1 MNTKYLLLL
10 GLLFVVVACGAG
22 AYFFFGRSGFVLN
35 RDRTAVI
42 KEIRELN
49 RLETAQFT
57 IEKIIDGK
65 TDGNALQQL
74 LFGDKI
80 LFIAHGEVVAGVDM
94 SKIVDTDIVI
104 SERDVTL
111 QLPSSEIF
119 SVRLDND
126 KSAVYDRQ
134 QGLLN
139 RGNKDLESQ
148 VRQAAEQSIRDAAC
162 QGNILVSANTNAEH
176 QLQAFLQA
184 LNFEKVVVKTQNSAC
199 R

>member
-1 MNTKYLLLL
+1 
-10 GLLFVVVACGAG
+10 
-22 AYFFFGRSGFVLN
+22 
-35 RDRTAVI
+35 
-42 KEIRELN
+42 
-49 RLETAQFT
+49 
-57 IEKIIDGK
+57 
-65 TDGNALQQL
+65 
-74 LFGDKI
+74 
-80 LFIAHGEVVAGVDM
+80 
-94 SKIVDTDIVI
+94 
-104 SERDVTL
+104 VTL